1 MHGEPANPTLEQLHY
16 RRIFEPGRENAVVAD
31 RHECRRPHFSKLHQI
46 RRNTMNHTLT
56 SEFATRTDDRRR
68 FQAWIDKVDQFARTI
83 DAWKRR
89 QHTRRQLAA
98 ADYHILR
105 DIGISEAERDIE
117 VNKYF
122 WEE

>member
-1 MHGEPANPTLEQLHY
+1 
-16 RRIFEPGRENAVVAD
+16 
-31 RHECRRPHFSKLHQI
+31 
-46 RRNTMNHTLT
+46 MNHTLA
-56 SEFATRTDDRRR
+56 SEFAPRADARRR
-68 FQAWIDKVDQFARTI
+68 LQDWIERLNRLARTI

-98 ADYHILR
+98 ADYRILQ

-122 WEE
+122 WED